1 MLTWTDVERDTIT
14 ELLNLGM
21 GKAAKAL
28 SELLHEEILL
38 SIPQVEFVSR
48 LDATKFMEKLAPKEL
63 VSVRQEFAGPFGG
76 SAILLFSGDDS
87 LELVR
92 ALLSGDIIL
101 EDLPDL
107 EQEAVSEVGNIVLNA
122 CLSSLADALGQEIPT
137 DLPIFHKGPPRSLLE
152 QEVESDSTD
161 NEMFLLSNIK
171 FELKSLE
178 IVGYLALFLCLASA
192 RTLKH
197 ELSELYNSFQVV
209 E

>member
-1 MLTWTDVERDTIT
+1 MLTWTDEERDTIT

-21 GKAAKAL
+21 GQAAKAL

-48 LDATKFMEKLAPKEL
+48 LDAVKFMEKLAPGEL

-122 CLSSLADALGQEIPT
+122 CLSSLADALGQDIPT
-137 DLPIFHKGPPRSLLE
+137 DLPIFHKGAPGTLLE
-152 QEVESDSTD
+152 QEIAGDPTD

-192 RTLKH
+192 KTLKR

>member
-1 MLTWTDVERDTIT
+1 MLTWTDTERDTIT

-21 GKAAKAL
+21 GQAAKAL

-48 LDATKFMEKLAPKEL
+48 ADAAKFMAKLAPREL
-63 VSVRQEFAGPFGG
+63 VSVRQEFAGSFGG
-76 SAILLFSGDDS
+76 NAILLFSDDDS

-92 ALLSGDIIL
+92 ALLAGEILL

-122 CLSSLADALGQEIPT
+122 CLSSLADALGHEIPT
-137 DLPIFHKGPPRSLLE
+137 DIPKFHKGAPETLLE
-152 QEVESDSTD
+152 QEVGGDFTD

-178 IVGYLALFLCLASA
+178 IVGYLALSLCLASA
-192 RTLKH
+192 RNLKA
-197 ELSELYNSFQVV
+197 ELNKLYDSFQAA